1 MSTYDFTG
9 RVAIITGAGNGLGRS
24 HALALAARGAK
35 VLVNDLGGD
44 TRGEGSASASA
55 ADAVVDEI
63 RRAGGE
69 AQPSYANVLDGDSIV
84 AAAMEAFG
92 TVDIVINNAGILRD
106 KSFVKME
113 DADWQAVLAVHLQGA
128 YSVTR
133 AAWPVLMEKGYGRV
147 LFTTSAAGIYG
158 NFGQANYCAAKL
170 GVHGLSQCL
179 AIEGR
184 KNNIYV
190 NTIAPLAGS
199 RLTKGSMPDALFDQL
214 KVEQVTPL
222 VVYLCSDECR
232 ETKGLFEVGAG
243 YVGRMRWERSIGGVF
258 DARSGLT
265 PETIAR
271 GWSKVDDFS
280 RADNP
285 AEATDSIKPV
295 LDAINNPPR
304 GGNEFIDLD
313 EAFAGELVLE
323 NAYDERDLALY
334 ALGIGMARDP
344 NDDSERR
351 FAYELDSEF
360 SAFPSYAVI
369 PQLTAMLAAAK
380 TNSLELPGCRF
391 GFDRLLHGE
400 QLTQLLR
407 PLPREAKL
415 VHSFTVKDVF
425 DKDPNALVIFAVTT
439 RDADT
444 GVELA
449 YNEMTA
455 FIRGAGGWGGDRGP
469 SEPVNEVPS
478 RAPDAVIE
486 DVTDANQTL
495 LYRLSGDWN
504 PLHADPAFAKAFGFD
519 KPILH
524 GMCTFGFGVRH
535 VLKAFA
541 DNDPRLFSSVKVRFA
556 KMVYPGETLVTSMW
570 RESDT
575 RIVFEMRVR
584 ERDEVVLSNA
594 AVELHAEVPDFSS
607 NALSGSN
614 EPGAAATADRSDK
627 DLGAGAREVV
637 AMLNEYLR
645 RNPELSDGVGK
656 IYQWNIKDPD
666 FDFVLD
672 LKASPGSVQPGV
684 AAHDTALEMLESDLM
699 EMMRGGSDATSM
711 YFAGKLKITGDVLAS
726 QKLQF
731 LADMDPEEA
740 AGLLASVSQRADRDL
755 ELQTAQSETEGSAEE
770 LAGDSSTA
778 LRDSSSPLSGPQ
790 AEVPDEDEQMR
801 ELDELLMEKRGEFVL
816 PQGMSGCLQLSTI
829 NSDAHWLLDFS
840 DGSMRVSRLP
850 SEHADTTVR
859 GNPESLLAWLMS
871 RDAAAGLFQ
880 RGAIRVD
887 GDMSLFK
894 ALSFKPN
901 KNRGGRA

>member
-1 MSTYDFTG
+1 
-9 RVAIITGAGNGLGRS
+9 
-24 HALALAARGAK
+24 
-35 VLVNDLGGD
+35 
-44 TRGEGSASASA
+44 
-55 ADAVVDEI
+55 EI
-63 RRAGGE
+63 RSAGGQ
-69 AQPSYANVLDGDSIV
+69 AQPSYANVLEGESIV

-92 TVDIVINNAGILRD
+92 SVDIVINNAGILRD
-106 KSFVKME
+106 KSFLKM
-113 DADWQAVLAVHLQGA
+113 DDGDWQAVLAVHLQGA
-128 YSVTR
+128 YSVTK
-133 AAWPVLMEKGYGRV
+133 AAWPILIEKGYGRV

-179 AIEGR
+179 AVEGR
-184 KNNIYV
+184 KRNIQV

-222 VVYLCSDECR
+222 VVYLCSEDCR

-243 YVGRMRWERSIGGVF
+243 YVGRLRWERSIGGLF
-258 DARSGLT
+258 DTRSGLT

-271 GWSKVDDFS
+271 GWAKVDDFS

-285 AEATDSIKPV
+285 AQATDSIKPV
-295 LDAINNPPR
+295 LDAINNPSR

-313 EAFAGELVLE
+313 EALAGELVLE
-323 NAYDERDLALY
+323 NSYDERDLALY

-344 NDDSERR
+344 DDDSERR
-351 FAYELDSEF
+351 FAYELDTNF
-360 SAFPSYAVI
+360 AAFPAYAVI

-400 QLTQLLR
+400 QFTKLLR
-407 PLPREAKL
+407 PLPRQAKL
-415 VHSFTVKDVF
+415 IHSFKVRDVF
-425 DKDPNALVIFAVTT
+425 DKDPNALVTFAVTT
-439 RDADT
+439 KDADS
-444 GVELA
+444 GIELA

-469 SEPVNEVPS
+469 SEPVNQPPPRE
-478 RAPDAVIE
+478 PDAVVE
-486 DVTDANQTL
+486 ESTDANQTL

-541 DNDPRLFSSVKVRFA
+541 NNDPRLFNSVKVRFA
-556 KMVYPGETLVTSMW
+556 KTVYPGETLVTNMW
-570 RESDT
+570 QESDT
-575 RIVFEMRVR
+575 RIIFEMRVR

-594 AVELHAEVPDFSS
+594 AVELHAEVPEFASGALPESDAQSS
-607 NALSGSN
+607 AAKDRPSGK
-614 EPGAAATADRSDK
+614 EG
-627 DLGAGAREVV
+627 GAGAREVV

-672 LKASPGSVQPGV
+672 LKDSPGSVQPGV
-684 AAHDTALEMLESDLM
+684 ATHDTALEMLESDLM

-740 AGLLASVSQRADRDL
+740 ADLLASVSEPADTDSKK
-755 ELQTAQSETEGSAEE
+755 QTAQGETEGSVEE
-770 LAGDSSTA
+770 RAVNPGTA
-778 LRDSSSPLSGPQ
+778 IRGSSSISDPPSGPQ
-790 AEVPDEDEQMR
+790 AAVPDEVEQLR
-801 ELDELLMEKRGEFVL
+801 ELGEFLSEGRGEFAL
-816 PQGMSGCLQLSTI
+816 PRGMSGCVQLSTT
-829 NSDAHWLLDFS
+829 NNDAHWLLDFS
-840 DGSMRVSRLP
+840 DGSVRVSRLP
-850 SEHADTTVR
+850 SERAGTIVR
-859 GNPESLLAWLMS
+859 GDPASLLALLMS
-871 RDAAAGLFQ
+871 RDASAGLFQ

-894 ALSFKPN
+894 ALTFKPRQ
-901 KNRGGRA
+901 NRGGRS